1 MENEIL
7 KSLEILRNGG
17 IILYPTDTIWGIGC
31 DATNFQSISQIYKI
45 KKRQDNKSM
54 LVLVDSFEMIK
65 NFVEKIPE
73 KVFELVENFIEPL
86 TIIYPKAKNL
96 PQNLVNQ
103 EDGSIGIRIVK
114 ENFCKNLIKNFAKPI
129 VSTSANLSGNPFPKN
144 FSEIDKEISENVD
157 YIVNFRREEN
167 SVSLPSRIIKVFENN
182 EISIIR

>member
-7 KSLEILRNGG
+7 KSLEVLRNGG

-114 ENFCKNLIKNFAKPI
+114 ENFCKNLIKSFAKPI

>member
-7 KSLEILRNGG
+7 KSLEVLRNGG

-65 NFVEKIPE
+65 NFVEEIPE